1 MGSRS
6 SMPRE
11 FENRLVLLE
20 EAQRET
26 HKLLEQLLVTMLS
39 DSRIPHAIEG
49 LQEDVRTALSRHS
62 AELSAAN
69 AAQWAAVERLILAV
83 MSNRDHSYASA
94 NDHHTR
100 PPLVSGVDKVT

>member
-1 MGSRS
+1 MGSQT
-6 SMPRE
+6 SMPQE
-11 FENRLVLLE
+11 FENRLVMLE

-39 DSRIPHAIEG
+39 DSRIPHAIED
-49 LQEDVRTALSRHS
+49 LQDDVRTALSRHS

-83 MSNRDHSYASA
+83 MSNSGQPCAGT